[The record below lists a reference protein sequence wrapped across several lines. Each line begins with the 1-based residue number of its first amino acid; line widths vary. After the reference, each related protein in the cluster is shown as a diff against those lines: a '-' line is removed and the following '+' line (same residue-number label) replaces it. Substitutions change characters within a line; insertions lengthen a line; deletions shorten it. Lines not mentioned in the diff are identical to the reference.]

1 MVSDHCNCLQFY
13 SSSLSAWLLPKV
25 LRLGEAG
32 THSCPLFPHLPSL
45 CVLQSTP
52 PTQLSG
58 KVQRFL
64 RHVGWISRLN
74 LLGLSHWDQTKD
86 ASCHRLP
93 KLSTMSFMKPR
104 KYWIRIHEDCGSRC
118 PASRKIGNEET
129 ELTSFSKARK
139 WQGNVRGSCSPLAAA
154 LKGSA
159 TECQQTAYFTAASP
173 LPFNDS
179 GAEPSLTA
187 LGMLSG

>member
-1 MVSDHCNCLQFY
+1 VFSVGSYGDDC
-13 SSSLSAWLLPKV
+13 
-25 LRLGEAG
+25 
-32 THSCPLFPHLPSL
+32 LFPKGLPSL
-45 CVLQSTP
+45 
-52 PTQLSG
+52 
-58 KVQRFL
+58 
-64 RHVGWISRLN
+64 
-74 LLGLSHWDQTKD
+74 
-86 ASCHRLP
+86 
-93 KLSTMSFMKPR
+93 
-104 KYWIRIHEDCGSRC
+104 
-118 PASRKIGNEET
+118 PASRKISNEET

-159 TECQQTAYFTAASP
+159 MECQQTAYFTAASP